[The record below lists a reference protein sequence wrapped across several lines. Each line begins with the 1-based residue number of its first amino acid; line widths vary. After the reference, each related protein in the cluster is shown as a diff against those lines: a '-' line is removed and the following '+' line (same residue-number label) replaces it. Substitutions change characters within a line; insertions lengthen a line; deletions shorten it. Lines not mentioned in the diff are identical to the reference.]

1 MESFTTAPQEDYRP
15 EVVPGLEI
23 VPRVEEKQAPV
34 ISDIEGG
41 LNIINGIIERE
52 GDENTREKTPT
63 LH

>member
-1 MESFTTAPQEDYRP
+1 MESLTSASQEDYRP

-23 VPRVEEKQAPV
+23 VPTKEEKPASP

-41 LNIINGIIERE
+41 LNIINGIIEKE
-52 GDENTREKTPT
+52 GDEISEEKPPT